1 MEGFN
6 MSLKKIIRISFVTNA
21 ILVVIGIA
29 SLIYLLN
36 SSTKQEKALQLQTD
50 MAKNVASLNMVSDQ
64 LTSNIRSY
72 VATGNED
79 FINAYNKEVEET
91 KSYNKL
97 MANFDNYGLP
107 DDVLTYVENV
117 KNESAALVTV
127 EMDALAAYKNKDNKK
142 ATELLYGE
150 NYLSG
155 KAVINENL
163 ETFNEKSTV
172 MITNYVDAANQSKFI
187 SQLFV
192 IVAILLLSASLTTI
206 LYLFNK
212 RVKLLNDLNE
222 QTYKIAEGDLTLQ
235 PLQIKTKDEI
245 GQLSTSF
252 NSMYDNLKA
261 VIRGVQETSSELAAS
276 AEELS
281 TNTNHTSSA
290 TQQVTESIEAVS
302 QDALMSQMQ
311 INESSIALTEL
322 STGITQIADYSSM
335 TAGLTETAF
344 EHANQSGVKLNHTI
358 SQMKDVEGAVVST
371 TSTIQSLSENSRDIE
386 EIIKTI
392 TEIADQTNLLALNA
406 AIEAARAGES
416 GKGFAVVADEVRK
429 LAEESNKS
437 ALQIADIIKKIQGS
451 TETTVSQMGGVA
463 SKVKEGMIAIDDTS
477 SAFEKLIAV
486 AQEIMKSMTEVS
498 ATSEEIAA
506 STQQVS
512 ESIDQISNVSD
523 NTTQQTQ
530 QVAGLAQEQYAAIE
544 EITAASDFLR
554 DLSEQLTSQISHF
567 RLN

>member
-1 MEGFN
+1 
-6 MSLKKIIRISFVTNA
+6 MSLKKIIRISLIINA
-21 ILVVIGIA
+21 VLVVIGIA

-36 SSTKQEKALQLQTD
+36 SSSKQEKALQLQTD
-50 MAKNVASLNMVSDQ
+50 MAKNVASLNTVSDQ

-72 VATGNED
+72 VATGND
-79 FINAYNKEVEET
+79 TFINAYNKEVEET

-97 MANFDNYGLP
+97 MANFDQYGLP
-107 DDVLTYVENV
+107 EDVLSYVKNV
-117 KNESAALVTV
+117 KNESASLVTV
-127 EMDALAAYKNKDNKK
+127 EMDALEAYKNKDNKK
-142 ATELLYGE
+142 ATELLYGDA
-150 NYLSG
+150 YLSA

-163 ETFNEKSTV
+163 ETFNEKSTTL
-172 MITNYVDAANQSKFI
+172 IESYVSEAHQERII
-187 SQLFV
+187 SQIFI
-192 IVAILLLSASLTTI
+192 IVSLLLLSGSLTTM

-212 RVKLLNDLNE
+212 RVKLLNELQD
-222 QTYKIAEGDLTLQ
+222 QTHKIAEGDLTLQ
-235 PLQIKTKDEI
+235 PLRIETKDEI
-245 GQLSTSF
+245 GQVSASF

-261 VIRGVQETSSELAAS
+261 VIRGVQETSNELAAS

-281 TNTNHTSSA
+281 TNTNQTSTA

-302 QDALMSQMQ
+302 QDALMSQAQ
-311 INESSIALTEL
+311 INESSVALTEL
-322 STGITQIADYSSM
+322 STGITQIADHAST
-335 TAGLTETAF
+335 TAELTGTANN
-344 EHANQSGVKLNHTI
+344 HANSSGVKLNHTI
-358 SQMKDVEGAVVST
+358 SQMQDVEQAVVST
-371 TSTIQSLSENSRDIE
+371 TTTIQSLSENSRDIE
-386 EIIKTI
+386 AIVQTI

-406 AIEAARAGES
+406 NIEAARAGES

-451 TETTVSQMGGVA
+451 TETTVSQMEDVA
-463 SKVKEGMIAIDDTS
+463 SKVKDGMVAIDDTS
-477 SAFEKLIAV
+477 LAFQQLITI
-486 AQEIMKSMTEVS
+486 AQEILQSVTEVS

-512 ESIDQISNVSD
+512 ESIDQISNASD

-554 DLSEQLTSQISHF
+554 GLSEQLTSQISHF

>member
-1 MEGFN
+1 M
-6 MSLKKIIRISFVTNA
+6 MSLKQIIRISLIINA
-21 ILVVIGIA
+21 ILVVVGIA

-50 MAKNVASLNMVSDQ
+50 MAKNVASLNIISDQ

-72 VATGNED
+72 VATGNES

-97 MANFDNYGLP
+97 MTNFDSYGLP
-107 DDVLTYVENV
+107 DDILTYVENV

-163 ETFNEKSTV
+163 ETFNEKSDA
-172 MITNYVDAANQSKFI
+172 MITNYVNKANQSKFI

-192 IVAILLLSASLTTI
+192 IIAILLLSASLTTI

-212 RVKLLNDLNE
+212 RVKLLNELKD

-235 PLQIKTKDEI
+235 PLQIKTNDEI
-245 GQLSTSF
+245 GQVSASF

-281 TNTNHTSSA
+281 TNTNQTSTA
-290 TQQVTESIEAVS
+290 TQQVTESIEEVS
-302 QDALMSQMQ
+302 QDALMSQAQ
-311 INESSIALTEL
+311 INESSVALTEL
-322 STGITQIADYSSM
+322 STGITQIADHAST
-335 TAGLTETAF
+335 TADLTGTANN
-344 EHANQSGVKLNHTI
+344 HANESGKKLNHTI
-358 SQMKDVEGAVVST
+358 SQMQDVESAVVST

-451 TETTVSQMGGVA
+451 TETTVSQMEDVA

-477 SAFEKLIAV
+477 SAFQELITI
-486 AQEIMKSMTEVS
+486 AQEIMQSVTEVS

-512 ESIDQISNVSD
+512 ESIDQISNASD